1 MFEKLS
7 KDWSRNKQAWK
18 FLPRFFRLIWS
29 THPTFFMANVLM
41 RLSKALLPVLLLYM
55 GKLIIDK
62 VVIQMDSYEKSLT
75 NLFFLIGAEFALILV
90 NQLLGRGVDLTDALL
105 GDLYANRSSVELIT
119 KTAQVELSQLEDPG
133 FYDKLERARRQ
144 TTNRVMLMSS
154 VLGQLQ
160 DMITVISLLSGF
172 MFLAPWLLVFLLLS
186 IIPSVINELKFSGA
200 GYSLVR
206 RWTQERRELDY
217 LRYIGASDET
227 AKEVKLFGLADF
239 IAGRFKNLSHRYYLA
254 NRDLAMRRAGWGAS
268 FTFLGDLFYL
278 GAYIFII
285 FRTIYGQLTL
295 GDLTFLSGSFTRLR
309 SQLEGMFARYG
320 AITESALFLQDYFE
334 FIDLALPVSVQNLSP
349 APTLIKQGFT
359 FENVGFKYPQA
370 EQFVLRHLSFSLKQ
384 GEKLALVGEN
394 GAGKTTLIK
403 LLLRMYQPTEG
414 RILLDG
420 QDIQSFQADSYQKL
434 FGVIF
439 QDFVHYYF
447 TAGENIGIG
456 KIEAVNDD
464 ERLRYA
470 AERSMADEVI
480 AGLPKGLQQP
490 LGKRFNDGVELSG
503 GQWQKIGLS
512 RAYMKDAECIVLDEP
527 TAALDARAEAEAYN
541 RFIELTKGKTAVIIS
556 HRFSTVRMADRI
568 LVLKDGSMVELGT
581 HEALLKAHG
590 LYAEL
595 FSLQARGYQ

>member
-1 MFEKLS
+1 MFKKLI
-7 KDWSRNKQAWK
+7 KDWSRNVQAWR

-29 THPTFFMANVLM
+29 THPAYFLANMSM
-41 RLSKALLPVLLLYM
+41 RLTRALLPVVLLYV
-55 GKLIIDK
+55 GKLIIDE
-62 VVIQMDSYEKSLT
+62 VVIQMSTSEKSLT
-75 NLFFLIGAEFALILV
+75 QLFFLIGGEFLLILV
-90 NQLLGRGVDLTDALL
+90 NQLLGKGVDLTDALL

-119 KTAQVELSQLEDPG
+119 KTAQVDLSQLEDPG

-144 TTNRVMLMSS
+144 TSNRVMLMSS

-160 DMITVISLLSGF
+160 DMITVLSLLSGF
-172 MFLAPWLLVFLLLS
+172 MFLAPWLLIFLLLS
-186 IIPSVINELKFSGA
+186 IIPAIINELKFSGA

-206 RWTQERRELDY
+206 SWTQERRELDY

-239 IAGRFKNLSHRYYLA
+239 IAGRFKNLSQRYYLA
-254 NRDLAMRRAGWGAS
+254 NRHLAVRRAGWGAF
-268 FTFLGDLFYL
+268 FTLLGDLSYL
-278 GAYIFII
+278 GAYVFII
-285 FRTIYGQLTL
+285 FRTIYGHLTL
-295 GDLTFLSGSFTRLR
+295 GDLTFLSGSFSRLR
-309 SQLEGMFARYG
+309 SQLEGMFTRFG

-334 FIDLALPVSVQNLSP
+334 FIDLALPVSGQKLIP
-349 APTLIKQGFT
+349 APTAIKHGFI

-370 EQFVLRHLSFSLKQ
+370 EQFVLRHLSFSLYQ

-420 QDIQSFQADSYQKL
+420 EDIQSFQPESYQKL

-456 KIEAVNDD
+456 KIEAVDDD
-464 ERLRYA
+464 ERINYA
-470 AERSMADEVI
+470 ARSSMADEVI
-480 AGLPKGLQQP
+480 SGLPKGLQQP
-490 LGKRFNDGVELSG
+490 LGKRFNNGVELSG

-512 RAYMKDAECIVLDEP
+512 RAYMKDAEFIILDEP

-541 RFIELTKGKTAVIIS
+541 RFIELTKGKSAVIIS

-568 LVLKDGSMVELGT
+568 LVLKNGRMIELGT
-581 HEALLKAHG
+581 HEELLKAHG